1 VTLDYRVGGF
11 SSGSFGGVGGLE
23 LTVARD
29 SSEGA
34 RLSDGSWPLLRE
46 RGADAVPRRRILL
59 LCFRRGGWMGFFLG
73 RV

>member
-1 VTLDYRVGGF
+1 V
-11 SSGSFGGVGGLE
+11 E